1 MPVDLVWVHGHFHSD
16 RGDKELFRMYYDD
29 EEMEILKALEN
40 GLLDLRVPSPTEL
53 AEIRE
58 MAGDT
63 SL

>member
-1 MPVDLVWVHGHFHSD
+1 
-16 RGDKELFRMYYDD
+16 MYYDD